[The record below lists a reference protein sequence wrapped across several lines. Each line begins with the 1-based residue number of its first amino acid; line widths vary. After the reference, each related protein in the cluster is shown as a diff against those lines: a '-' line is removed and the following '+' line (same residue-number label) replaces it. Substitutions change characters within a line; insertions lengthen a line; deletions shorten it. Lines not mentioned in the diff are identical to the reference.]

1 MKAKKTSCTGL
12 LKVSILSNKR
22 DTQSDPRLAGIIDHK
37 ISTIYRELK
46 HQYILQE
53 LLAIQKLKYL
63 EYFSLP

>member
-12 LKVSILSNKR
+12 LKVSIFINNR
-22 DTQSDPRLAGIIDHK
+22 ATQSDLRIAGIIYHK
-37 ISTIYRELK
+37 IAAIYRELK